1 MFWPWRTA
9 VAVQERIAANSSAPD
24 RVRRQ
29 PETLIRSFGI
39 LIVCSA
45 GLLSQGIVGPVV
57 NPLVVIPPIDQAG
70 EQGVVFAFQ
79 LRGAG

>member
-9 VAVQERIAANSSAPD
+9 VAVQERIAANS
-24 RVRRQ
+24 
-29 PETLIRSFGI
+29 G
-39 LIVCSA
+39 
-45 GLLSQGIVGPVV
+45 LSQGIVGPVV